1 MHQIKEYCERLIIQV
16 GHIYTLSDGDYKVLT
31 ATAEMR
37 NMSMINTLQ
46 MQELVYHMKNTE
58 TNGIRYITKE
68 KLEKEIRQ
76 HNEVSHL
83 FEHIEHR

>member
-1 MHQIKEYCERLIIQV
+1 MHQVKEYCEKLIIQM

-31 ATAEMR
+31 ATAEML
-37 NMSMINTLQ
+37 NVLTGDMQ
-46 MQELVYHMKNTE
+46 MQGPVYHMQNTK
-58 TNGIRYITKE
+58 TTGMRYITKE

-83 FEHIEHR
+83 FEKK